1 MSPSTRSSR
10 WIAPLVLLVGG
21 VCFTAIWVLL
31 ALYLGRQVNWMAWLG
46 AVDAVLML
54 RFGGM
59 QPGIARSATAAIATL
74 LMAVLAH
81 WFTIAS
87 QLGFALGLLPW
98 ESALRLGPEHA
109 WTLTRLANGPLDVFH
124 VLAAPVAAAWLAR
137 R

>member
-1 MSPSTRSSR
+1 MSSNTRSSR

-59 QPGIARSATAAIATL
+59 HPGTGRAIVAGVATL
-74 LMAVLAH
+74 LMAALAH

-98 ESALRLGPEHA
+98 ESAVRLGADHA
-109 WTLTRLANGPLDVFH
+109 WTLIRLANGPLDVFH
-124 VLAAPVAAAWLAR
+124 LLAAPLAAAWLAR